1 MGLFGN
7 NEDKITPTQQP
18 SNVTN
23 NTIGQG
29 TTLRG
34 DVETHG
40 ILRMDGKLIGNLHC
54 HSKLFLGTEGQV
66 EGDIFAQNA
75 EIEGEIHG
83 KIEVADNLVLRA
95 SAVVHGDIITKK
107 LTIDPGAIFNGQC
120 HMGESRPLLAPSDN
134 SSEAEKVEDNETTEA
149 E

>member
-1 MGLFGN
+1 MGLFKN
-7 NEDKITPTQQP
+7 NEEKIVPTQQAG
-18 SNVTN
+18 NGAN

-29 TTLRG
+29 TTLKG

-40 ILRMDGKLIGNLHC
+40 ILRMDGKVIGNLHC
-54 HSKLFLGTEGQV
+54 HSKLFLGKDGQV
-66 EGDIFAQNA
+66 EGDIFSQNA

-83 KIEVADNLVLRA
+83 KIQVADNLVLRA

-120 HMGESRPLLAPSDN
+120 HMGESEKPLLATMASDEN
-134 SSEAEKVEDNETTEA
+134 VVEENETA
-149 E
+149 KAK